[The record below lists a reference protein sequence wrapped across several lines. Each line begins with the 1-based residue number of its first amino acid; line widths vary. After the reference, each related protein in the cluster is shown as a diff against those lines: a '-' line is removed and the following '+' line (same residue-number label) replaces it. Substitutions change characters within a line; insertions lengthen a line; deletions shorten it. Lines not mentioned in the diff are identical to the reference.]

1 MGKINMATTTINTLL
16 SLVQQAFNANKLQV
30 SYGGTG
36 VSSYNE
42 LRAQLGLGN
51 DASAVL
57 PVERGG
63 TGVSSLNALKGAILS
78 EGSTA
83 MAVSQGGTGLDNLT
97 AHRLLCG
104 NGTNAVNLIGTNSTG
119 VLQVN
124 RTDTDPTFDVVPV
137 ALGGTGVTTKSLLS
151 NLLGLGGATESGNN
165 ITYDPIPVGRGGT
178 GHDNLNSLSND
189 LGLGET
195 TNTAIPIARG
205 GTGIQANSTTDIR
218 SGIGAIGNRGDTD
231 IQGDYVVNGTISIK
245 NTNTGL
251 VQYNLSDRLA
261 NIESRLAALEA
272 K

>member
-16 SLVQQAFNANKLQV
+16 NLVQQAFYANKLQV
-30 SYGGTG
+30 GYGGTG
-36 VSSYNE
+36 VASYNE

-51 DASAVL
+51 NVSNPL
-57 PVERGG
+57 PVENGG
-63 TGVSSLNALKGAILS
+63 TGVTSLNALKGAILS

-83 MAVSQGGTGLDNLT
+83 INVNQGGTGRDSLT
-97 AHRLLCG
+97 ANALLCG
-104 NGTNAVNLIGTNSTG
+104 NGTGAVNLISTNSTG

-124 RTDTDPTFDVVPV
+124 AANGAPIYGTVPV

-151 NLLGLGGATESGNN
+151 NLLGLGGATENGNN

-178 GHDNLNSLSND
+178 GRNNLNSLSND

-261 NIESRLAALEA
+261 NIESRLATLEA